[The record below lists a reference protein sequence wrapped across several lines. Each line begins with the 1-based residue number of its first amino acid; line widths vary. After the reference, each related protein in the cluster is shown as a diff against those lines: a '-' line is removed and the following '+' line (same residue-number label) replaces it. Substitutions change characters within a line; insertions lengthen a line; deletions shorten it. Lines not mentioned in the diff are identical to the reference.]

1 MIKGIIAIAET
12 ELETSQT
19 AVMNKRFTMIA
30 AVLPV
35 IENKAERI
43 EHIKEA
49 AKRYGVSIV
58 TIRTYLC
65 RYLVS

>member
-1 MIKGIIAIAET
+1 MIKEILAIAET

-35 IENKAERI
+35 IKNKAERI

-65 RYLVS
+65 MYLVS